1 MIYFIQTSAR
11 RIAEKLKR
19 YGALIFM
26 ITVSRKIGIIPKDT
40 TITSGNPVFLD
51 VTKPPFEIYGLCEP
65 FRRLPSDVASAAS
78 ESVAELSKMPAGG
91 RIRFKTDSDYIVV
104 HAGVEGVLE
113 DDTNDTLTSRL
124 GFDMFEVKDGKPY
137 FSAIF
142 VPSQGYGKNYSESR
156 VRFPSAVMR
165 ELIIDLPL
173 FAKVKDVYI
182 ALREGSHI
190 DCGTGYLHKKPIVF
204 YGSSIVHGVGAGKP
218 ASNYPAIIGRR
229 LDSDFIN
236 LGFAGAA
243 KAEKAVMN
251 YISNLDMS
259 VFVYDYDHNAPDA
272 EYLAKTHY
280 EGYMTVR
287 KKQPEL
293 PIIMASKVDYYRDEV
308 ENEKRRLIIEESYER
323 GIEAGDKNLYFVD
336 GRRIFDDSI
345 RNESTQDG
353 CHPNDVGYLAMAK
366 AFGDIIEKVI

>member
-1 MIYFIQTSAR
+1 
-11 RIAEKLKR
+11 
-19 YGALIFM
+19 M
-26 ITVSRKIGIIPKDT
+26 ITVNRELGIIPDET
-40 TITSGNPVFLD
+40 TITSGDPVFLD

-65 FRRLPSDVASAAS
+65 FRRLPSDVAAATS
-78 ESVAELSKMPAGG
+78 DTVAELSCMPAGG
-91 RIRFKTDSDYIVV
+91 RIRFKTDSDYVVV
-104 HAGVEGVLE
+104 HAGTYGVLW
-113 DDTNDTLTSRL
+113 DDINDTLTSRL
-124 GFDMFEVKDGKPY
+124 GFDMFELKNGKPC

-142 VPSQGYGKNYSESR
+142 VPSQGAGKNYSESR
-156 VRFPSAVMR
+156 VRFPSAEMR

-243 KAEKAVMN
+243 KAEKSVMD
-251 YISNLDMS
+251 YISELDMS
-259 VFVYDYDHNAPDA
+259 VFVYDYDHNAPSA
-272 EYLAKTHY
+272 EYLAETHY
-280 EGYMTVR
+280 AGYMTVR
-287 KKQPEL
+287 KKQPDL
-293 PIIMASKVDYYRDEV
+293 PIIMASKVDYYRDEA
-308 ENEKRRLIIEESYER
+308 ENEKRRLIIEESYRR
-323 GIEAGDKNLYFVD
+323 GIAAGDKNLYFID
-336 GRRIFDDSI
+336 GRHLFDDDF

-366 AFGDIIEKVI
+366 AFGEIIDKLI